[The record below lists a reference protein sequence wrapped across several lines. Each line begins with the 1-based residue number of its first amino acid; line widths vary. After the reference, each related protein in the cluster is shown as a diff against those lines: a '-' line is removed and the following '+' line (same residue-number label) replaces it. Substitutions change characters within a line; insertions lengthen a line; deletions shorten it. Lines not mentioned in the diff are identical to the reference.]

1 MESDACK
8 VAFEKQGVFLHTSAK
23 RQNDQD
29 SMIPGVIRI
38 IEKASDVLLQ
48 WIPVDEDGD
57 TTQIHFSKKESPG
70 SAACRA
76 EEELYDPG
84 YEPDWAVISTVGPKV
99 RPQELSAAKPGSREK
114 WAFSLGLSE
123 LKSIRKSKPGLS
135 WSYLIFITKEGVS
148 IQALHFH
155 QGGTKALLKAL
166 RKYVILATSPRDSR
180 LFLVYPHDSHALS
193 HSFDELQM
201 FDDGSSDLVSDPYSA
216 TFGGFSKVTNFFR
229 GALRPHD
236 IPHQRPLSEMAVG
249 LEDEPGFEVITCQVD
264 LGERPVIQRQ
274 APVSEQEWESNIDS
288 EGRVIDVD
296 GLKKRIFSGGLC
308 SALRKDA
315 WKFLL
320 GYYPWDST
328 AEERKALV
336 RRKTDEYFRM
346 KLQWKSVSEDQER
359 RNSLLRGYRSLIERD
374 VSRTDR
380 NNKFYEGNDNPG
392 LGLLN
397 DVLMT
402 YCMFNFDLGYVQ
414 GMSDL
419 LSPILYVTQ
428 NEVDSFWCFTGFME
442 LLHHNFEESQ
452 ESMKKQLI
460 QLNLLLRV
468 LDSSLCDFLDSKDS
482 GNLSFC
488 FRWIL
493 IWFKREFSFQDIL
506 LLWEVLW
513 TGLPCP
519 NFHLLIGCGILDLE
533 RDALMHS
540 DYGFNE
546 ILKHINE
553 LTMKMSVED
562 ILCRAEALNQQLA
575 HCQELPLN
583 VKELLG
589 LIEVKSPAP
598 STDTASSPQPL
609 SPSQVQELDLT
620 ESVSPSQP
628 DSSIEILPT
637 EDTTTSQSLSP

>member
-1 MESDACK
+1 MESEACK
-8 VAFEKQGVFLHTSAK
+8 VVFEKQGVFLHTSAK
-23 RQNDQD
+23 RQNDQE

-38 IEKASDVLLQ
+38 IETGSDVLLQ
-48 WIPVDEDGD
+48 WTPVEEDGE
-57 TTQIHFSKKESPG
+57 TTQIHYSKKESPG

-76 EEELYDPG
+76 EEELFDPG
-84 YEPDWAVISTVGPKV
+84 YEPDWAVISTVGTKV

-114 WAFSLGLSE
+114 WAFTLSLSE

-148 IQALHFH
+148 FQALHFH
-155 QGGTKALLKAL
+155 LGGTRALLKTL
-166 RKYVILATSPRDSR
+166 RKYVILATSPKDSR

-201 FDDGSSDLVSDPYSA
+201 LDDGSSDLVSRFFQDPYSA

-229 GALRPHD
+229 GALRPQD
-236 IPHQRPLSEMAVG
+236 VPHQRPLSEMAVG

-274 APVSEQEWESNIDS
+274 APVSEQEWESQFDL

-296 GLKKRIFSGGLC
+296 SLKKRIFSGGLC
-308 SALRKDA
+308 SAFRKDA

-328 AEERKALV
+328 AEERKSLV

-428 NEVDSFWCFTGFME
+428 NEVDAFWCFSGFME
-442 LLHHNFEESQ
+442 LVHHNFEESQ
-452 ESMKKQLI
+452 ESMKKQLA

-468 LDSSLCDFLDSKDS
+468 LDPALCDFLDSKDS

-519 NFHLLIGCGILDLE
+519 NFHLLIACGILDLE

-546 ILKHINE
+546 ILK
-553 LTMKMSVED
+553 LSKAGED
-562 ILCRAEALNQQLA
+562 ILST
-575 HCQELPLN
+575 
-583 VKELLG
+583 VKLGDPATALLG
-589 LIEVKSPAP
+589 
-598 STDTASSPQPL
+598 
-609 SPSQVQELDLT
+609 
-620 ESVSPSQP
+620 
-628 DSSIEILPT
+628 
-637 EDTTTSQSLSP
+637 